1 MSDVNRV
8 ECGLIA
14 DKGGYVDFAFVDI
27 GGFTFHKSVRTRE
40 LGDTSRFS
48 GGML

>member
-27 GGFTFHKSVRTRE
+27 GGFYVSQVST
-40 LGDTSRFS
+40 DA
-48 GGML
+48 